1 MRRLPGVGALAAA
14 AVATTLLTTT
24 GVASASTGVLDLE
37 LNEARA
43 AGTAVDSSGHHHDA
57 QIGSRVRM
65 GGGHATFAVLARD
78 AALGTAPLVRVPDA
92 RDGSLDP
99 GKGTFTIVMRYR
111 TTHGYGNI
119 LQKGQATSAG
129 GQVKL
134 QQPGGRLT
142 CMFKTSRGRATAGS
156 GSVTMDNGAWHTVR
170 CVRTATSVTMYVDGR
185 RTGRST
191 HSTGD
196 LDNSMPWTI
205 GGKPD
210 CDGTRVDCD
219 YFAGDVDY
227 VRLTKG

>member
-1 MRRLPGVGALAAA
+1 M
-14 AVATTLLTTT
+14 TTLLTTA

-37 LNEARA
+37 LNEASS
-43 AGTAVDSSGHHHDA
+43 AGTAVDSSGHHHNG

-65 GGGHATFAVLARD
+65 GGGHATFPVLARD
-78 AALGTAPLVRVPDA
+78 ASLGSAPLVKVPDA

-99 GKGTFTIVMRYR
+99 GKGAFTIVIRYR

-142 CMFKTSRGRATAGS
+142 CMFRTAGGMATAGS
-156 GSVTMDNGAWHTVR
+156 GSVNMRSGAWHTVR
-170 CVRTATSVTMYVDGR
+170 CVRTATSVTMYVDGK

-191 HSTGD
+191 HHTGN

-205 GGKPD
+205 GGKPV
-210 CDGTRVDCD
+210 CNGTSVDCD